1 MENKKLLEEIRSYW
15 NNRAD
20 GYSRVNQEELHSE
33 QKEKWKEVL
42 LEQLPKKEKDQVQ
55 ILDIG
60 TGPGF
65 FAILLAEEGYQV
77 TAVDYM
83 EQMLQEAKSNAA
95 DLADQISFKRMD
107 AQNLEFPKETFDYIV
122 TRNVTWN
129 LEHPKRAYREW
140 QRVLKPGGKILNF
153 DANWYAYLYDDKLK
167 LGYEQDRQRAKE
179 EQVEDYYEGT
189 DIAWMENI
197 AKQVPLSPLKR
208 PKWDLDVLKK
218 IGFDCWADET
228 IGERVLSDAEK
239 INYQSTPVFMVCAV
253 K

>member
-42 LEQLPKKEKDQVQ
+42 LEQLPKKEKDQVK

-77 TAVDYM
+77 TAVDYT

-107 AQNLEFPKETFDYIV
+107 AQNLEFEDDVFDVVIS
-122 TRNVTWN
+122 RNLTWN
-129 LEHPKRAYREW
+129 LKDPKRAYEEW
-140 QRVLKPGGKILNF
+140 CRVLKPGGVMINL
-153 DANWYAYLYDDKLK
+153 DANYGAADFADTADLP
-167 LGYEQDRQRAKE
+167 ENHAHHQIQDELMQECEDIKRQLP
-179 EQVEDYYEGT
+179 
-189 DIAWMENI
+189 ISSF
-197 AKQVPLSPLKR
+197 LR
-208 PKWDLDVLKK
+208 PAWDLETLSRIGVEEFSFDLGISKRIYTEKDEFYNPTPMFLIFAKK
-218 IGFDCWADET
+218 Q
-228 IGERVLSDAEK
+228 R
-239 INYQSTPVFMVCAV
+239 
-253 K
+253 

>member
-77 TAVDYM
+77 TAVDYTD
-83 EQMLQEAKSNAA
+83 AA
-95 DLADQISFKRMD
+95 GSEIQC
-107 AQNLEFPKETFDYIV
+107 
-122 TRNVTWN
+122 
-129 LEHPKRAYREW
+129 
-140 QRVLKPGGKILNF
+140 GGS
-153 DANWYAYLYDDKLK
+153 
-167 LGYEQDRQRAKE
+167 G
-179 EQVEDYYEGT
+179 G
-189 DIAWMENI
+189 
-197 AKQVPLSPLKR
+197 
-208 PKWDLDVLKK
+208 
-218 IGFDCWADET
+218 
-228 IGERVLSDAEK
+228 SD
-239 INYQSTPVFMVCAV
+239 
-253 K
+253 

>member
-65 FAILLAEEGYQV
+65 LRSFSGRGISGNGGRLYGADAAGSEI
-77 TAVDYM
+77 
-83 EQMLQEAKSNAA
+83 NAA

-122 TRNVTWN
+122 TRNVT
-129 LEHPKRAYREW
+129 
-140 QRVLKPGGKILNF
+140 
-153 DANWYAYLYDDKLK
+153 
-167 LGYEQDRQRAKE
+167 
-179 EQVEDYYEGT
+179 
-189 DIAWMENI
+189 
-197 AKQVPLSPLKR
+197 
-208 PKWDLDVLKK
+208 
-218 IGFDCWADET
+218 
-228 IGERVLSDAEK
+228 
-239 INYQSTPVFMVCAV
+239 
-253 K
+253 

>member
-1 MENKKLLEEIRSYW
+1 M
-15 NNRAD
+15 
-20 GYSRVNQEELHSE
+20 
-33 QKEKWKEVL
+33 
-42 LEQLPKKEKDQVQ
+42 
-55 ILDIG
+55 
-60 TGPGF
+60 
-65 FAILLAEEGYQV
+65 
-77 TAVDYM
+77 
-83 EQMLQEAKSNAA
+83 
-95 DLADQISFKRMD
+95 
-107 AQNLEFPKETFDYIV
+107 
-122 TRNVTWN
+122 
-129 LEHPKRAYREW
+129 
-140 QRVLKPGGKILNF
+140 
-153 DANWYAYLYDDKLK
+153 YAYLYDDKLK

>member
-1 MENKKLLEEIRSYW
+1 MDKLLSEIESYW
-15 NNRAD
+15 STRAE
-20 GYSRVNQEELHSE
+20 GYSEVNHKELNGIQKEAWLKTLKRQFPEKKKEEL
-33 QKEKWKEVL
+33 K
-42 LEQLPKKEKDQVQ
+42 

-60 TGPGF
+60 TGRGF
-65 FAILLAEEGYQV
+65 FPVILAEAGYKV
-77 TAVDYM
+77 TAVDYTQ
-83 EQMLQEAKSNAA
+83 EMLDTAKKNAGE
-95 DLADQISFKRMD
+95 LCEKIVFHKMD
-107 AQNLEFPKETFDYIV
+107 AQSLQFEDNTFDVILS
-122 TRNVTWN
+122 RNLTWN
-129 LEHPKRAYREW
+129 LKDPKGAYREW
-140 QRVLKPGGKILNF
+140 HRVLKPGGKLLNF

-218 IGFDCWADET
+218 IGLDCWADET